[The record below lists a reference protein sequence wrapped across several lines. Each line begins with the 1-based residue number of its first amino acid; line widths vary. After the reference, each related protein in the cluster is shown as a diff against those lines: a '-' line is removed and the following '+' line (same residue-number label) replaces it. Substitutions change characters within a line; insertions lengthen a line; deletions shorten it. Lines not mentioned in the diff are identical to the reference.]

1 MTIDELR
8 NLKIGDMIEYNCYFY
23 ELHQIENKLCGRD
36 FIFHSHKHM
45 IIISTNLG
53 YCEVFFHNTRASSS
67 TIVENKNGFTMFR
80 LIPEN
85 EATKIKYNI
94 SMIREN
100 DLTQLIPKKEIELEN
115 LKKELDELKRKNRLA
130 RIIPGNVYRF
140 KYDGETYVRCV
151 REICDNKI
159 FTKNLTNGYQDS
171 FYIDGFEPVEL
182 LPELTEAYKNFKTLL
197 EKSLT
202 KSLD

>member
-1 MTIDELR
+1 MTIDDF
-8 NLKIGDMIEYNCYFY
+8 LKLKTGDIIFDGVNIRFVKYFP
-23 ELHQIENKLCGRD
+23 ETH
-36 FIFHSHKHM
+36 HSWPWWTFY
-45 IIISTNLG
+45 INSPDEPFAI
-53 YCEVFFHNTRASSS
+53 
-67 TIVENKNGFTMFR
+67 TIHNKNRVLCLYDVNNMIKDWYIIT
-80 LIPEN
+80 PE
-85 EATKIKYNI
+85 IKLELDIKN
-94 SMIREN
+94 
-100 DLTQLIPKKEIELEN
+100 KEIELEN